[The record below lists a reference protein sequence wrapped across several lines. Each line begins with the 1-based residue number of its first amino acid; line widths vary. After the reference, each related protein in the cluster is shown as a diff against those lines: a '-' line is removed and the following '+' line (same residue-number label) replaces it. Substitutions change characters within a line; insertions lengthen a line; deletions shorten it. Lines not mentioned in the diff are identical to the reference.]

1 MTFLDKYITI
11 DYRNIFS
18 MVLAVFAFLA
28 GMAVTF
34 SVATPLMAS
43 IIGELFQIEVSPMDI
58 FPLRLM
64 LEKSTNYMS
73 VPSDMELE
81 KIKMMR

>member
-1 MTFLDKYITI
+1 M
-11 DYRNIFS
+11 
-18 MVLAVFAFLA
+18 
-28 GMAVTF
+28 TF

>member
-1 MTFLDKYITI
+1 M
-11 DYRNIFS
+11 
-18 MVLAVFAFLA
+18 AVFAFLA